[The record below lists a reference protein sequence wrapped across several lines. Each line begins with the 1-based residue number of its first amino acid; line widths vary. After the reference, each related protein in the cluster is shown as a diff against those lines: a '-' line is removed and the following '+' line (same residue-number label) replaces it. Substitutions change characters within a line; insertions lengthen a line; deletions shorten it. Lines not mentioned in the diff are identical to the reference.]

1 MTDHKFEQYQDCGTK
16 LDLNFAIDFTISNGN
31 FNKGEPSLHSLQ
43 ESQNMYAKVLKEV
56 GDGLEKLTRQGVPI
70 HVCGFG
76 ASLKRVFPDGSTFI
90 DANNKDVFMI

>member
-1 MTDHKFEQYQDCGTK
+1 
-16 LDLNFAIDFTISNGN
+16 
-31 FNKGEPSLHSLQ
+31 
-43 ESQNMYAKVLKEV
+43 MYAKVMKEV